1 MIYLDNNASTA
12 LDPEVRE
19 AMAVAADSYGNP
31 SSVHSAGR
39 RARRAVEE
47 SREEV
52 ARLIGAGPDEIF
64 FTSGGTEANA
74 LAIFGTLSGEGR
86 GRVVLTAAEHP
97 SVREPIASLADRFEI
112 RAVPLDGSGALDPAN
127 VIDSA
132 TPATRFVS
140 VMAANNEYGGLY
152 PIGEIATRL
161 RERGVSIH
169 TDAVQAAGRVPI
181 DVESWGVDLLALSA
195 HKLHGPKGVGALWV
209 RRGLAIRA
217 LVPGG
222 GQEKKIR
229 GGTEN
234 TIGIVGFGIAARLA
248 RERLPLEPGGIA
260 RLRDRLE
267 SGILES
273 IRERGRWGP
282 GRRGCRTRRR
292 SSSLDSRATRCSS
305 GSISKASPSPSG
317 APARAE
323 PSSLRPRSWLS
334 GCLGRRRRGSSGFR
348 SRDSRPKPKSIG
360 FSRSFLAS
368 SPRPGRSAHLPPCGP
383 PPSRR
388 IARCASPSPCP
399 EGSTPPSLPSS

>member
-1 MIYLDNNASTA
+1 MIYLANNASTA

-19 AMAVAADSYGNP
+19 AMAVAADWYGNP

-74 LAIFGTLSGEGR
+74 LAIFGTLSGEGG

-112 RAVPLDGSGALDPAN
+112 RTVPPEGSGALDPAN
-127 VIDSA
+127 VIDST

-161 RERGVSIH
+161 RERGAPIH

-248 RERLPLEPGGIA
+248 RERLPLEPGRIA

-273 IRERGRWGP
+273 IP
-282 GRRGCRTRRR
+282 GTRAVGAGAPRLPNTTAILFVGLAGDALLFR
-292 SSSLDSRATRCSS
+292 LDLEGVAVSVGSACSS
-305 GSISKASPSPSG
+305 GTLEPSPAILALGLPRQEAKGVVRFSLSRLTTEAEIDRVLEILPRVVAEARAIRSPAAVG
-317 APARAE
+317 APAV
-323 PSSLRPRSWLS
+323 P
-334 GCLGRRRRGSSGFR
+334 
-348 SRDSRPKPKSIG
+348 
-360 FSRSFLAS
+360 
-368 SPRPGRSAHLPPCGP
+368 
-383 PPSRR
+383 
-388 IARCASPSPCP
+388 
-399 EGSTPPSLPSS
+399 